1 MELSFVNRKAEL
13 KELDAAAA
21 TGGMLVFFGRRR
33 VGKTRLLAHWLARHG
48 GFYSQAIESTAD
60 IQLDQTYRDLQPQL
74 TTAVTPKS
82 WEELLELL
90 RLQKKKRWILCLD
103 EFPYLVN
110 SDPSLPSVLQRW
122 LDHSQPK
129 NSLLL
134 LCGSSTRMMN
144 DLFLNRAAPLYGRAR
159 KLVHVEPMSYG
170 AFCGACR
177 LNPADRESF
186 TRFSIVGGIPKY
198 WEFVDPDASALDLAE
213 ALFFGFAPYL
223 DQEPARILRDE
234 GIAGLNALSLLEAV
248 GRGAAKPSE
257 MAARLGTAQTNLSR
271 LLQQL
276 LDASILE
283 RELPFGESTRST
295 KRTHY
300 RIQDPAL
307 RFWFRVYSPHRS
319 RWHDYSTQEK
329 HKLLQDHAST
339 VFEDYC
345 RWQYAD
351 ASRYWEADVEFDLVR
366 SERRDD
372 GQHKLIVSE
381 VKWRVLTSA
390 ERQRIER
397 QLEERWQRSS
407 LRLRH
412 THVAFEVL
420 DSSILKRV
428 SREPSAA
435 RRTRFRK

>member
-13 KELDAAAA
+13 KELDEAAAV
-21 TGGMLVFFGRRR
+21 GGLLVFFGRRR

-48 GFYSQAIESTAD
+48 GLYSQAIESASE

-82 WEELLELL
+82 WTELLEVL

-129 NSLLL
+129 QALLL
-134 LCGSSTRMMN
+134 LSGSSTRMMN
-144 DLFLNRAAPLYGRAR
+144 DLFLNRSAPLYGRAR
-159 KLVHVEPMSYG
+159 KLVHVRPMSYT
-170 AFCGACR
+170 AFCGACG
-177 LNPADRESF
+177 LNPADTESF
-186 TRFSIVGGIPKY
+186 TRFSVVGGVPKY
-198 WEFVDPDASALDLAE
+198 WEFVDPKASALDLAE

-234 GIAGLNALSLLEAV
+234 GISGLNALSLLEAI
-248 GRGAAKPSE
+248 GRGAEKPSE

-283 RELPFGESTRST
+283 RELPFGESVRST

-319 RWHDYSTQEK
+319 RWHDYSVQEK
-329 HKLLQDHAST
+329 KKLLHDHAST
-339 VFEDYC
+339 VFEDFC
-345 RWQYAD
+345 RQQFID
-351 ASRYWEADVEFDLVR
+351 ASRYWEGNLEFDLVR
-366 SERRDD
+366 SERRDNA
-372 GQHKLIVSE
+372 QQTLVVSE
-381 VKWRVLTSA
+381 VKWTALTA
-390 ERQRIER
+390 VDRRQIQK
-397 QLEERWQRSS
+397 QLENTWQRSA
-407 LRLRH
+407 LRH
-412 THVAFEVL
+412 RHPNVAFEVL
-420 DSSILKRV
+420 DSSILKRMR
-428 SREPSAA
+428 REPGSHH
-435 RRTRFRK
+435 RTR

>member
-1 MELSFVNRKAEL
+1 MQLSFVNRKAEL
-13 KELDAAAA
+13 TELDEAAAV
-21 TGGMLVFFGRRR
+21 GGLLVFFGRRR

-48 GFYSQAIESTAD
+48 GLYSQAIESASE

-82 WEELLELL
+82 WTELLEVL

-129 NSLLL
+129 QGLLL
-134 LCGSSTRMMN
+134 LSGSSTRMMN
-144 DLFLNRAAPLYGRAR
+144 DLFLNRSAPLYGRAR
-159 KLVHVEPMSYG
+159 KLVHVKPMSYG
-170 AFCGACR
+170 AFCGACG
-177 LNPADRESF
+177 LNPADTESF
-186 TRFSIVGGIPKY
+186 TRFSVVGGVPKY
-198 WEFVDPDASALDLAE
+198 WEFVDPKASALDLAE

-234 GIAGLNALSLLEAV
+234 GIAGLNALSLLEAI
-248 GRGAAKPSE
+248 GRGAEKPSE

-283 RELPFGESTRST
+283 RELPFGESVRST

-300 RIQDPAL
+300 RIQDPVL

-319 RWHDYSTQEK
+319 RWHDYSVQEK
-329 HKLLQDHAST
+329 QKLLHDHAST
-339 VFEDYC
+339 VFEDFC
-345 RWQYAD
+345 RQQFAD
-351 ASRYWEADVEFDLVR
+351 ASRYWEGNLEFDLVR
-366 SERRDD
+366 SERRGDA
-372 GQHKLIVSE
+372 QQTLIVSE
-381 VKWRVLTSA
+381 VKWTALTA
-390 ERQRIER
+390 AHRRQVQK
-397 QLEERWQRSS
+397 QLENTWQRSA
-407 LRLRH
+407 LRH
-412 THVAFEVL
+412 RHPNVAFEVL
-420 DSSILKRV
+420 DSSILKKVR
-428 SREPSAA
+428 REPGS
-435 RRTRFRK
+435 RHRTRQ